1 MEANHLFM
9 FALPLLA
16 ATLAALG
23 SPADW
28 HSLQFRRIPPIETQ
42 LTEDRLTLKVRSS
55 AGGLVRQLPRGTQV
69 QSLIVTGSVEGELKV
84 DADRLWQ
91 KGHEDAY
98 LRVGLIVAGG
108 RPLGTLE
115 RLMAPA
121 WIVTMDKVLCAD
133 GRAPAAI
140 RNHLLIPHAAW
151 IGQQRPNPHMAQLV
165 DHMVTTPD
173 ANGRFTMRVD
183 LPETMELVGLW
194 LMTDGDD
201 SGSTFTVTVDSLEL
215 SAP

>member
-1 MEANHLFM
+1 M

-16 ATLAALG
+16 ATLAAIG
-23 SPADW
+23 TPADW
-28 HSLQFRRIPPIETQ
+28 QSLQFRRIPPIETQ
-42 LTEDRLTLKVRSS
+42 LTEGRLTLKVQSS
-55 AGGLVRQLPRGTQV
+55 AGGLVRQLPKGTRV

-108 RPLGTLE
+108 RPLGRLE
-115 RLMAPA
+115 RLIAPA
-121 WIVTMDKVLCAD
+121 WIVTLDEVLCAD
-133 GRAPAAI
+133 GRAPSAI
-140 RNHLLIPHAAW
+140 HNQLLVPHAAW

-165 DHMVTTPD
+165 DHMVATPD
-173 ANGRFTMRVD
+173 ANGRFTLRVD
-183 LPETMELVGLW
+183 LPEALELVGLW
-194 LMTDGDD
+194 LMADGDD